1 MPVGTDLTA
10 IPVEAPD
17 PAGHDKGLVRAVGTI
32 PFAASIVNCVVGAGI
47 FSLPAA
53 MAMMAGHL
61 APAAFLLCAV
71 AMGAVVLCCAEAS
84 GRVATSGGCAGYA
97 QAAFG
102 PLAGFV
108 TGVLVWTSAVVAC
121 GGIMA
126 ALADGLAT
134 WFPSLLQLFPR
145 FIFIVV
151 VIGGISAIN
160 VAGVSPATRVIT
172 LLTILKLAPLLLL
185 VIGGGLWILAHP
197 MTVAAASQPA
207 NQFGQAMILA
217 LFAFSG
223 METPLSASGEV
234 VNPART
240 IPRALFLSMGVVT
253 ALYIGIQIVCDS
265 LLGSRL
271 AQSSTPLGDAMAV
284 VSPALGVVLLLAASF
299 SRFGWISSHM
309 LGAPRNLFAFA
320 REGTLPRWLAAVHSR
335 THAPYAA
342 IWTNAAVAILLANTG
357 TFEQLA
363 IMSGLASAGIYFM
376 ACSAAWALHR
386 RGVTGGGDAP
396 RYPLLPYAA
405 LLAMIAMVTIV
416 ALGEPRDIAGLAML
430 IIVSV
435 AWFFVAQRVKGRS
448 VRATF

>member
-1 MPVGTDLTA
+1 MATLDGVTNR
-10 IPVEAPD
+10 
-17 PAGHDKGLVRAVGTI
+17 AGHDAGLVRAVGTI

-61 APAAFLLCAV
+61 APVAFLLCALV
-71 AMGAVVLCCAEAS
+71 MGAVVLCCAEAS

-102 PLAGFV
+102 PLAGFI

-134 WFPSLLQLFPR
+134 WFPALLQLFPR
-145 FIFIVV
+145 FIFTVV

-160 VAGVSPATRVIT
+160 VAGVSPAARVIT
-172 LLTILKLAPLLLL
+172 VLTILKLAPLLLL
-185 VIGGGLWILAHP
+185 VIGGGAWIVMHP
-197 MTVAAASQPA
+197 TTVAAAQQPA
-207 NQFGQAMILA
+207 TQFGQAMILA

-234 VNPART
+234 VTPART

-271 AQSSTPLGDAMAV
+271 AATTTPLGDAMAV
-284 VSPALGVVLLLAASF
+284 ISPVLGVVLLLAASF
-299 SRFGWISSHM
+299 SRFGWIGSHM
-309 LGAPRNLFAFA
+309 LGAPRNLFSFA
-320 REGTLPRWLAAVHSR
+320 RDGMLPRWLLAVHSH

-357 TFEQLA
+357 TFERLA
-363 IMSGLASAGIYFM
+363 IISGLASAGIYFM
-376 ACSAAWALHR
+376 ACSAALVLHR
-386 RGVTGGGDAP
+386 RGVSGVGDAP
-396 RYPLLPYAA
+396 HYPLLPYAA
-405 LLAMIAMVTIV
+405 LAAMIAMVTIV
-416 ALGEPRDIAGLAML
+416 ALGKPRDIAGLGLLLMISA
-430 IIVSV
+430 
-435 AWFFVAQRVKGRS
+435 AWFFVARCFQGRG
-448 VRATF
+448 RASF